1 MKTQGISEIQTQ
13 KTMRT
18 QGTREMQ
25 LNKNEIGKHI
35 EKREMRANEQTGIKL
50 EQ

>member
-1 MKTQGISEIQTQ
+1 MKTQGTSAIQTQ

-25 LNKNEIGKHI
+25 RK
-35 EKREMRANEQTGIKL
+35 KRNPKTYSKERDESR
-50 EQ
+50 